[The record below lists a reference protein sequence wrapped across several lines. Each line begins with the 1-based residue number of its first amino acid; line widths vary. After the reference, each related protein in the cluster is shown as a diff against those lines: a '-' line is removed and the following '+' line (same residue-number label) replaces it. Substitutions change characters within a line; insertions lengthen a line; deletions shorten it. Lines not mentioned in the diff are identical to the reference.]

1 MAPYPQVPWVK
12 KGKKR
17 LFETTISLNCKCN
30 VEPCAHQQAAFLKA
44 VEDAWQ
50 SGRKAGIATVV
61 DKIRE
66 ASKSGLTLR
75 LQDGELELPD
85 QASSDPDKAN

>member
-1 MAPYPQVPWVK
+1 MK
-12 KGKKR
+12 KGNKR
-17 LFETTISLNCKCN
+17 LFETTIRLDCECN
-30 VEPCAHQQAAFLKA
+30 VEPCAHQQEAFLKA
-44 VEDAWQ
+44 LEDAWQ

-61 DKIRE
+61 EKIRE

-85 QASSDPDKAN
+85 QPSTDTDKAN